1 MRTIKKTLKS
11 KFPLRGLGGLAL
23 TLLLFSCEK
32 EITLDLNSA
41 NAKFVIEG
49 EIAQNQK
56 ASVRISKTVD
66 FTKSNN
72 FPAVKGANLSLSDG
86 SGNTE
91 QLVETSAGV
100 YQSQKII
107 GAEGKT
113 YSLTVSAEGSTFTA
127 QTTMPANV
135 KLTGLKVQKSSF
147 SPPGS
152 TSDNY
157 IIYPQFIDPT
167 AFGNSYRFIQTR
179 NGETDKSIIIAND
192 NIGNG
197 LPNSRP
203 ILSRDFEIVL
213 GDKVTLEMRCI
224 DKPVYDYFFSLNS
237 VQGNGPGGGTIPAN
251 PVTNIKGGALGYFS
265 AHTVQKMSVE
275 VK

>member
-1 MRTIKKTLKS
+1 MKIKQIISAILI
-11 KFPLRGLGGLAL
+11 GG
-23 TLLLFSCEK
+23 LFSCEK
-32 EITLDLNSA
+32 EITLDLNSV
-41 NAKFVIEG
+41 NAKYVIEG
-49 EIAQNQK
+49 EITPNEK
-56 ASVRISKTVD
+56 ATVRIIKTVD
-66 FTKSNN
+66 FTESNT
-72 FPAVKGANLSLSDG
+72 FPSVRGANVRLSDG

-91 QLVETSAGV
+91 QLVETGAGV
-100 YQSQKII
+100 YQSQKIV

-113 YSLTVSAEGSTFTA
+113 YNLTVSIEGNTFTA
-127 QTTMPANV
+127 QTTMPTNV
-135 KLTGLKVQKSSF
+135 KLTGIKVQKSSF
-147 SPPGS
+147 SAPGE

-157 IIYPQFIDPT
+157 IIYPQFLDPP

-179 NGETDKSIIIAND
+179 NGETDKTIIIAND

-197 LPNSRP
+197 QPNSRP
-203 ILSRDFEIVL
+203 ILSRDFEIAL

-265 AHTVQKMSVE
+265 AHTVQKISVE

>member
-1 MRTIKKTLKS
+1 MKIKQIISLM
-11 KFPLRGLGGLAL
+11 LIGG
-23 TLLLFSCEK
+23 LFSCKK
-32 EITLDLNSA
+32 EITLDLNSV
-41 NAKFVIEG
+41 NAKYVIEG
-49 EIAQNQK
+49 EITPNQK

-66 FTKSNN
+66 FTESNN
-72 FPAVKGANLSLSDG
+72 FPLVKGANVSLSDG
-86 SGNTE
+86 NGNAE

-100 YQSQKII
+100 YESQKII
-107 GAEGKT
+107 GTEGKT
-113 YSLTVSAEGSTFTA
+113 YKLTVIAEGSTFTA
-127 QTTMPANV
+127 QTTMPTNV

-147 SPPGS
+147 SAPGS
-152 TSDNY
+152 SSDNY
-157 IIYPQFIDPT
+157 IIYPQFIDPA
-167 AFGNSYRFIQTR
+167 AFGNSYWFIQTR

-197 LPNSRP
+197 LSNSRP
-203 ILSRDFEIVL
+203 ILSRDFEIAL
-213 GDKVTLEMRCI
+213 GDKVTVEMRCI
-224 DKPVYDYFFSLNS
+224 DKPIYDYFFSLNS

>member
-1 MRTIKKTLKS
+1 
-11 KFPLRGLGGLAL
+11 
-23 TLLLFSCEK
+23 
-32 EITLDLNSA
+32 
-41 NAKFVIEG
+41 
-49 EIAQNQK
+49 
-56 ASVRISKTVD
+56 
-66 FTKSNN
+66 
-72 FPAVKGANLSLSDG
+72 
-86 SGNTE
+86 
-91 QLVETSAGV
+91 
-100 YQSQKII
+100 
-107 GAEGKT
+107 
-113 YSLTVSAEGSTFTA
+113 
-127 QTTMPANV
+127 MPTNV

-152 TSDNY
+152 SSDNY

-167 AFGNSYRFIQTR
+167 AFGNNYQFIQSR

-203 ILSRDFEIVL
+203 ILSKDFEIAL
-213 GDKVTLEMRCI
+213 GDKVTVEMRCI
-224 DKPVYDYFFSLNS
+224 DKPIYDYFFSLNS

-265 AHTVQKMSVE
+265 AHTVQKISLE